1 LKYPVIY
8 IKGKGDRSARFAEL
22 TGGQMHVAGDIAAA
36 MRTLTAL
43 RAEHACILYEQ
54 RNPGTDCNNIRF
66 LRSRFPETGII
77 LITAGYLRD
86 GERRNYLRAGVNSAM
101 AGDVSV
107 EDFRRTLR
115 FMADY
120 TFTHRPVVH
129 VNEEVQVFR
138 MPLWKRTFDIAA
150 SLGAVIALS
159 PLLLAVAVAV
169 KLDSPGPVIY
179 RSKRVGSNYRVFD
192 FLKFRSMRTD
202 ADRRLKELSALN
214 QYAAEAEES
223 SGASKISLDEEEMK
237 KLLAD
242 MESGMLF
249 ADDFAIP
256 EEEHQQIVGA
266 EQENAF
272 VKIENDPRITRLGR
286 FLRKYSIDE
295 LPQLFNI
302 LRGDMSVVGNRPLPL
317 YEAERLTSDEYIER
331 FMCPSGLTGLWQVE
345 KRGGAGKLS
354 PETFPQL
361 LPQTVLMAVE
371 DLYDATSFVAGKS
384 AEWGIDPARIVACG
398 SSAGAITVL
407 QGAYFIANENPLTA
421 KLPDGF
427 DYAGVISFA
436 GAVVDMADDLTWKR
450 APAPIMLFHGD
461 ADSNVP
467 YRALRMGGA
476 GIFGSDYIARQL
488 SDMKSPYYFYSVEGA
503 DHALATVPMNNY
515 RDAIDQFLTQ
525 QVGERLPAMI
535 DTKERFTN
543 ASPGGKTFTAEDYI
557 RSNFAGE

>member
-1 LKYPVIY
+1 MKYPVIY
-8 IKGKGDRSARFAEL
+8 IKGKGDHTARFTGL
-22 TGGQMHVAGDIAAA
+22 TGGQIHVAGDIAAA

-43 RAEHACILYEQ
+43 RAEHACVLYEQ
-54 RNPGTDCNNIRF
+54 RNPGTDCSNIRF

-77 LITAGYLRD
+77 LITPGHLRD
-86 GERRNYLRAGVNSAM
+86 EERRSYLRAGVNSAM
-101 AGDVSV
+101 AGDVSD
-107 EDFRRTLR
+107 EDFKRTLQ
-115 FMADY
+115 FMTDY

-129 VNEEVQVFR
+129 RNEEVQVFR
-138 MPLWKRTFDIAA
+138 MPLWKRAFDIAA
-150 SLGAVIALS
+150 SLGAIIALS

-202 ADRRLKELSALN
+202 ADQRLKELSNLN
-214 QYAAEAEES
+214 QYAADAGKD
-223 SGASKISLDEEEMK
+223 SGTSKISLDDEEMK

-256 EEEHQQIVGA
+256 EEEHQQIVDT

-331 FMCPSGLTGLWQVE
+331 FMCPSGLWQVE

-354 PETFPQL
+354 PEQRKQL
-361 LPQTVLMAVE
+361 DIEYARRMSPWF
-371 DLYDATSFVAGKS
+371 DLK
-384 AEWGIDPARIVACG
+384 II
-398 SSAGAITVL
+398 
-407 QGAYFIANENPLTA
+407 
-421 KLPDGF
+421 
-427 DYAGVISFA
+427 
-436 GAVVDMADDLTWKR
+436 
-450 APAPIMLFHGD
+450 
-461 ADSNVP
+461 
-467 YRALRMGGA
+467 LR
-476 GIFGSDYIARQL
+476 
-488 SDMKSPYYFYSVEGA
+488 
-503 DHALATVPMNNY
+503 
-515 RDAIDQFLTQ
+515 
-525 QVGERLPAMI
+525 
-535 DTKERFTN
+535 
-543 ASPGGKTFTAEDYI
+543 TFTAFIQKE
-557 RSNFAGE
+557 NV

>member
-1 LKYPVIY
+1 MKYPVIY

-286 FLRKYSIDE
+286 FLRNYSFYE

-354 PETFPQL
+354 PEQRKRLDIEYARRMSPWF
-361 LPQTVLMAVE
+361 
-371 DLYDATSFVAGKS
+371 DLK
-384 AEWGIDPARIVACG
+384 II
-398 SSAGAITVL
+398 
-407 QGAYFIANENPLTA
+407 
-421 KLPDGF
+421 
-427 DYAGVISFA
+427 
-436 GAVVDMADDLTWKR
+436 
-450 APAPIMLFHGD
+450 
-461 ADSNVP
+461 
-467 YRALRMGGA
+467 LR
-476 GIFGSDYIARQL
+476 
-488 SDMKSPYYFYSVEGA
+488 
-503 DHALATVPMNNY
+503 
-515 RDAIDQFLTQ
+515 
-525 QVGERLPAMI
+525 
-535 DTKERFTN
+535 
-543 ASPGGKTFTAEDYI
+543 TFTAFIQKE
-557 RSNFAGE
+557 NV

>member
-1 LKYPVIY
+1 MKYPVIY

-22 TGGQMHVAGDIAAA
+22 TGGKMQVVSDIAAA

-43 RAEHACILYEQ
+43 RAEHACVLYEQ
-54 RNPGTDCNNIRF
+54 RNPGTDCSNIRF

-77 LITAGYLRD
+77 LITPGHLRD
-86 GERRNYLRAGVNSAM
+86 EERRSYLRAGVNSAM
-101 AGDVSV
+101 AGDVSD
-107 EDFRRTLR
+107 EDFKRTLQ
-115 FMADY
+115 FMTDY

-129 VNEEVQVFR
+129 RNEEVQVFR
-138 MPLWKRTFDIAA
+138 MPLWKRAFDIAA
-150 SLGAVIALS
+150 SLGAIIALS

-202 ADRRLKELSALN
+202 ADQRLKELSNLN
-214 QYAAEAEES
+214 QYAADAGKD
-223 SGASKISLDEEEMK
+223 SGTSKISLDDEEMK

-256 EEEHQQIVGA
+256 EEEHQQIVDT

-354 PETFPQL
+354 PEQRKQL
-361 LPQTVLMAVE
+361 DIEYARRMSPWF
-371 DLYDATSFVAGKS
+371 DLK
-384 AEWGIDPARIVACG
+384 II
-398 SSAGAITVL
+398 
-407 QGAYFIANENPLTA
+407 
-421 KLPDGF
+421 
-427 DYAGVISFA
+427 
-436 GAVVDMADDLTWKR
+436 
-450 APAPIMLFHGD
+450 
-461 ADSNVP
+461 
-467 YRALRMGGA
+467 LR
-476 GIFGSDYIARQL
+476 
-488 SDMKSPYYFYSVEGA
+488 
-503 DHALATVPMNNY
+503 
-515 RDAIDQFLTQ
+515 
-525 QVGERLPAMI
+525 
-535 DTKERFTN
+535 
-543 ASPGGKTFTAEDYI
+543 TFTAFIQKE
-557 RSNFAGE
+557 NV

>member
-1 LKYPVIY
+1 MKYPVIY
-8 IKGKGDRSARFAEL
+8 IKGKGDRTARFAEL

-286 FLRKYSIDE
+286 MLRKYSIDE

-354 PETFPQL
+354 PEQRKRLDIEYARRMSPWF
-361 LPQTVLMAVE
+361 
-371 DLYDATSFVAGKS
+371 DLK
-384 AEWGIDPARIVACG
+384 II
-398 SSAGAITVL
+398 
-407 QGAYFIANENPLTA
+407 
-421 KLPDGF
+421 
-427 DYAGVISFA
+427 
-436 GAVVDMADDLTWKR
+436 
-450 APAPIMLFHGD
+450 
-461 ADSNVP
+461 
-467 YRALRMGGA
+467 LR
-476 GIFGSDYIARQL
+476 
-488 SDMKSPYYFYSVEGA
+488 
-503 DHALATVPMNNY
+503 
-515 RDAIDQFLTQ
+515 
-525 QVGERLPAMI
+525 
-535 DTKERFTN
+535 
-543 ASPGGKTFTAEDYI
+543 TFTAFIQKE
-557 RSNFAGE
+557 NV

>member
-1 LKYPVIY
+1 MKYPVIY

-223 SGASKISLDEEEMK
+223 SGASKISLGEEEMK

-354 PETFPQL
+354 PEQRKRLDIEYARRMSPWF
-361 LPQTVLMAVE
+361 
-371 DLYDATSFVAGKS
+371 DLK
-384 AEWGIDPARIVACG
+384 II
-398 SSAGAITVL
+398 
-407 QGAYFIANENPLTA
+407 
-421 KLPDGF
+421 
-427 DYAGVISFA
+427 
-436 GAVVDMADDLTWKR
+436 
-450 APAPIMLFHGD
+450 
-461 ADSNVP
+461 
-467 YRALRMGGA
+467 LR
-476 GIFGSDYIARQL
+476 
-488 SDMKSPYYFYSVEGA
+488 
-503 DHALATVPMNNY
+503 
-515 RDAIDQFLTQ
+515 
-525 QVGERLPAMI
+525 
-535 DTKERFTN
+535 
-543 ASPGGKTFTAEDYI
+543 TFTAFIQKE
-557 RSNFAGE
+557 NV

>member
-1 LKYPVIY
+1 MKYPVIY

-331 FMCPSGLTGLWQVE
+331 FMCPSGLTGLWQGE

-354 PETFPQL
+354 PEQRKRLDIEYARRMSPWF
-361 LPQTVLMAVE
+361 
-371 DLYDATSFVAGKS
+371 DLK
-384 AEWGIDPARIVACG
+384 II
-398 SSAGAITVL
+398 
-407 QGAYFIANENPLTA
+407 
-421 KLPDGF
+421 
-427 DYAGVISFA
+427 
-436 GAVVDMADDLTWKR
+436 
-450 APAPIMLFHGD
+450 
-461 ADSNVP
+461 
-467 YRALRMGGA
+467 LR
-476 GIFGSDYIARQL
+476 
-488 SDMKSPYYFYSVEGA
+488 
-503 DHALATVPMNNY
+503 
-515 RDAIDQFLTQ
+515 
-525 QVGERLPAMI
+525 
-535 DTKERFTN
+535 
-543 ASPGGKTFTAEDYI
+543 TFTAFIQKE
-557 RSNFAGE
+557 NV

>member
-1 LKYPVIY
+1 MKYPVIY

-354 PETFPQL
+354 PEQRKRLDIEYARRMSPWF
-361 LPQTVLMAVE
+361 
-371 DLYDATSFVAGKS
+371 DLK
-384 AEWGIDPARIVACG
+384 II
-398 SSAGAITVL
+398 
-407 QGAYFIANENPLTA
+407 
-421 KLPDGF
+421 
-427 DYAGVISFA
+427 
-436 GAVVDMADDLTWKR
+436 
-450 APAPIMLFHGD
+450 
-461 ADSNVP
+461 
-467 YRALRMGGA
+467 LR
-476 GIFGSDYIARQL
+476 
-488 SDMKSPYYFYSVEGA
+488 
-503 DHALATVPMNNY
+503 
-515 RDAIDQFLTQ
+515 
-525 QVGERLPAMI
+525 
-535 DTKERFTN
+535 
-543 ASPGGKTFTAEDYI
+543 TFTAFIQKE
-557 RSNFAGE
+557 NV

>member
-1 LKYPVIY
+1 MKYPVIY
-8 IKGKGDRSARFAEL
+8 IKGKGKGDRSARFAEL

-223 SGASKISLDEEEMK
+223 SGASKISLGDEEMK

-354 PETFPQL
+354 PEQRKRLDIEYARRMSPWF
-361 LPQTVLMAVE
+361 
-371 DLYDATSFVAGKS
+371 DLK
-384 AEWGIDPARIVACG
+384 II
-398 SSAGAITVL
+398 
-407 QGAYFIANENPLTA
+407 
-421 KLPDGF
+421 
-427 DYAGVISFA
+427 
-436 GAVVDMADDLTWKR
+436 
-450 APAPIMLFHGD
+450 
-461 ADSNVP
+461 
-467 YRALRMGGA
+467 LR
-476 GIFGSDYIARQL
+476 
-488 SDMKSPYYFYSVEGA
+488 
-503 DHALATVPMNNY
+503 
-515 RDAIDQFLTQ
+515 
-525 QVGERLPAMI
+525 
-535 DTKERFTN
+535 
-543 ASPGGKTFTAEDYI
+543 TFTAFIQKE
-557 RSNFAGE
+557 NV

>member
-1 LKYPVIY
+1 MKYPVIY

-223 SGASKISLDEEEMK
+223 SGASKISLGDEEMK

-286 FLRKYSIDE
+286 FLRKYSIDG

-354 PETFPQL
+354 PEQRKRLDIEYARRMSPWF
-361 LPQTVLMAVE
+361 
-371 DLYDATSFVAGKS
+371 DLK
-384 AEWGIDPARIVACG
+384 II
-398 SSAGAITVL
+398 
-407 QGAYFIANENPLTA
+407 
-421 KLPDGF
+421 
-427 DYAGVISFA
+427 
-436 GAVVDMADDLTWKR
+436 
-450 APAPIMLFHGD
+450 
-461 ADSNVP
+461 
-467 YRALRMGGA
+467 LR
-476 GIFGSDYIARQL
+476 
-488 SDMKSPYYFYSVEGA
+488 
-503 DHALATVPMNNY
+503 
-515 RDAIDQFLTQ
+515 
-525 QVGERLPAMI
+525 
-535 DTKERFTN
+535 
-543 ASPGGKTFTAEDYI
+543 TFTAFIQKE
-557 RSNFAGE
+557 NV

>member
-1 LKYPVIY
+1 MKYPVIY
-8 IKGKGDRSARFAEL
+8 IKGKGDRTARFAEL

-101 AGDVSV
+101 AGDVSG

-115 FMADY
+115 FMTDY

-129 VNEEVQVFR
+129 GNEEVQVFR
-138 MPLWKRTFDIAA
+138 MPLWKRAFDIAA

-223 SGASKISLDEEEMK
+223 SGASKISLGDEEMK

-256 EEEHQQIVGA
+256 EEEHQQIVGT

-286 FLRKYSIDE
+286 MLRKYSIDE

-354 PETFPQL
+354 PEQRKRLDIEYARRMSPWF
-361 LPQTVLMAVE
+361 
-371 DLYDATSFVAGKS
+371 DLK
-384 AEWGIDPARIVACG
+384 II
-398 SSAGAITVL
+398 
-407 QGAYFIANENPLTA
+407 
-421 KLPDGF
+421 
-427 DYAGVISFA
+427 
-436 GAVVDMADDLTWKR
+436 
-450 APAPIMLFHGD
+450 
-461 ADSNVP
+461 
-467 YRALRMGGA
+467 LR
-476 GIFGSDYIARQL
+476 
-488 SDMKSPYYFYSVEGA
+488 
-503 DHALATVPMNNY
+503 
-515 RDAIDQFLTQ
+515 
-525 QVGERLPAMI
+525 
-535 DTKERFTN
+535 
-543 ASPGGKTFTAEDYI
+543 TFTAFIQKE
-557 RSNFAGE
+557 NV

>member
-1 LKYPVIY
+1 MKYPVIY

-115 FMADY
+115 FMANY

-223 SGASKISLDEEEMK
+223 SGASKISLGDEEMK

-354 PETFPQL
+354 PEQRKRLDIEYARRMSPWF
-361 LPQTVLMAVE
+361 
-371 DLYDATSFVAGKS
+371 DLK
-384 AEWGIDPARIVACG
+384 II
-398 SSAGAITVL
+398 
-407 QGAYFIANENPLTA
+407 
-421 KLPDGF
+421 
-427 DYAGVISFA
+427 
-436 GAVVDMADDLTWKR
+436 
-450 APAPIMLFHGD
+450 
-461 ADSNVP
+461 
-467 YRALRMGGA
+467 LR
-476 GIFGSDYIARQL
+476 
-488 SDMKSPYYFYSVEGA
+488 
-503 DHALATVPMNNY
+503 
-515 RDAIDQFLTQ
+515 
-525 QVGERLPAMI
+525 
-535 DTKERFTN
+535 
-543 ASPGGKTFTAEDYI
+543 TFTAFIQKE
-557 RSNFAGE
+557 NV